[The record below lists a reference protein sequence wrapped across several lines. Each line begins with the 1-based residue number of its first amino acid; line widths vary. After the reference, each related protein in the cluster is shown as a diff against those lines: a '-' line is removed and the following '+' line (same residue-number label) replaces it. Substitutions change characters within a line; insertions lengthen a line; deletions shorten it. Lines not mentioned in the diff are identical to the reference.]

1 MNYVSDVWWEAD
13 NILGMLS
20 EDNPHQ
26 YFNNP
31 KHQHQLTESV
41 KEHTQSL
48 TKSLSYPTR
57 RPCVVKLKE
66 GQQFFFNIDI
76 CLST

>member
-31 KHQHQLTESV
+31 KHQHQ
-41 KEHTQSL
+41 HQ
-48 TKSLSYPTR
+48 
-57 RPCVVKLKE
+57 LKV
-66 GQQFFFNIDI
+66 
-76 CLST
+76 